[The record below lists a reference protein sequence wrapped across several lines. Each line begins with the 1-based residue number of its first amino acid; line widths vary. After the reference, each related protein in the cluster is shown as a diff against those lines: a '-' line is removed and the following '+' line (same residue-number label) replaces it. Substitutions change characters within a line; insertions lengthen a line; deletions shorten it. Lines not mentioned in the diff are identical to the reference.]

1 MITARR
7 THSAFSL
14 IELVIVVVIIGII
27 AAIAIPRMSRGAQ
40 GANDSSLQGN
50 LAVLRKAI
58 DLYAAEHGGNF
69 PTATDIVTQLTQYT
83 DATNA
88 DVGGAKSGTRIYG
101 PYISRSIP
109 ACPVGT
115 YKGQNTIVTT
125 APGAAPGG
133 WSYTASTGT
142 IMANCKDTDVDAAG
156 VKYNTY

>member
-69 PTATDIVTQLTQYT
+69 PTAADIVTQLTQYT
-83 DATNA
+83 DT
-88 DVGGAKSGTRIYG
+88 GTGAGVAKDSTHIYG
-101 PYISRSIP
+101 PYIARSIP